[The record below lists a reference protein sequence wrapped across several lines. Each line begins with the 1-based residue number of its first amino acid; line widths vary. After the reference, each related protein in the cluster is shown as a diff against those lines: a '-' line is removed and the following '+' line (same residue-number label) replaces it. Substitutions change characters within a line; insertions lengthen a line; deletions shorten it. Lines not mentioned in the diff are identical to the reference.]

1 MTVVTTH
8 EALQGGVDFSE
19 HDRVVSTRIAPD
31 ELEGPVLY
39 IKYTDRYGVTHLVE
53 AKECKIV

>member
-1 MTVVTTH
+1 MKVVTTL
-8 EALQGGVDFSE
+8 ETSRGVDFQE
-19 HDRVVSTRIAPD
+19 HDRVVSTRITPD

-39 IKYTDRYGVTHLVE
+39 IEYTDRHGVPHLIE

>member
-19 HDRVVSTRIAPD
+19 HDRVVAVNVTPD
-31 ELEGPVLY
+31 ELEGEVLY
-39 IKYTDRYGVTHLVE
+39 IEYTDKHGKVHHVE
-53 AKECKIV
+53 ATGCKII

>member
-1 MTVVTTH
+1 MKVVTTH
-8 EALQGGVDFSE
+8 EASQGVDFQE

-39 IKYTDRYGVTHLVE
+39 IEYTDRYGVTHLVE

>member
-1 MTVVTTH
+1 MKVVTTL
-8 EALQGGVDFSE
+8 ETSQGVDFQE

-39 IKYTDRYGVTHLVE
+39 IEYTDRYGVTHLVE

>member
-19 HDRVVSTRIAPD
+19 HDRVVAVNVTPD
-31 ELEGPVLY
+31 ELECEVLY
-39 IKYTDRYGVTHLVE
+39 IEYIDKHGKVHHVE
-53 AKECKIV
+53 AKGCKII